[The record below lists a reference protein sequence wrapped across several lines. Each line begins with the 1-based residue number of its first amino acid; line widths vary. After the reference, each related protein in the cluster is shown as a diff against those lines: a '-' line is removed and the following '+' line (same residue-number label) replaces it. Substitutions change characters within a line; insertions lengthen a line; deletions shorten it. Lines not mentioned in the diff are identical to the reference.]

1 MDVDVDLIRRQ
12 LDEKEKGWLYVALSM
27 RIRLAYGVCDRRRS
41 RRASVHEHI
50 LVASRR
56 HREVWLFYVARDSH
70 GVSLRIERRWKGN
83 QAFDKVR
90 SVDVEQTVGE
100 RSRGR
105 EAVELTP
112 VHDKREA
119 DARVCERMNCEY
131 PLYATFLRR
140 ERPEELASCWN
151 IAKEISHLNER
162 SRRASRSACL
172 DKFSCVHDDLRS
184 FVRVVAAGHDGKAR
198 YRRD

>member
-1 MDVDVDLIRRQ
+1 MREIV
-12 LDEKEKGWLYVALSM
+12 EKTVRYGSIVAL
-27 RIRLAYGVCDRRRS
+27 D
-41 RRASVHEHI
+41 
-50 LVASRR
+50 
-56 HREVWLFYVARDSH
+56 
-70 GVSLRIERRWKGN
+70 GVSLRIGRRWKGN
-83 QAFDKVR
+83 QAFDKVH

-131 PLYATFLRR
+131 PLYATFLRS

-172 DKFSCVHDDLRS
+172 YKFSCVHDDLRS
-184 FVRVVAAGHDGKAR
+184 LVCVVAAGHDGKAR